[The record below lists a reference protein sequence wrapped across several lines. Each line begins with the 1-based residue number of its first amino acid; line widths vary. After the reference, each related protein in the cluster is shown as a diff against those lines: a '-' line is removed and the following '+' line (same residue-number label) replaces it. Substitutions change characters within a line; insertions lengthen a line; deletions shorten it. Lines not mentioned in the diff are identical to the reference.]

1 MGDGLPILVKSS
13 KHGHPRQPSSTV
25 RTIHRFVFGHVCEGF
40 RSGRFDDEISWLQG
54 AGLVHRVTRCTK
66 PAHPARSYEDPK
78 IFKLYVHD
86 VGILG
91 ALLWLDP
98 EVLVDRSRAF
108 VEFHGALAEQYV
120 LL

>member
-25 RTIHRFVFGHVCEGF
+25 RTIHRFVFGHVREGA
-40 RSGRFDDEISWLQG
+40 RSRDFEDAISWLQG
-54 AGLVHRVTRCTK
+54 AGLVHKVTRFTK
-66 PAHPARSYEDPK
+66 PVHPARSYEDPK
-78 IFKLYVHD
+78 IFKLLLHD
-86 VGILG
+86 VGIPG
-91 ALLWLDP
+91 ALSGLDP